1 MTTLITNANIFDG
14 KSEKIA
20 AGMSV
25 LIEGDKISKIAKS
38 IAAPKGATSI
48 DAGGKF
54 LMPGFVGCHEHL
66 MMQMSLGSIL
76 TNDTRY
82 VACLATQ
89 TTTAYLMQ
97 GWTSVRDTAGN
108 TFALKKSIDE
118 GHCLG
123 PRIFPCGAMISQ
135 TSGHGDMRFDAH
147 PSCFCEIGKNH
158 EHFVA
163 MGDMCVVDGPADVL
177 KAVREQ
183 LRLGATQIKLAAG
196 GGTGSRSDP
205 LEVVEFTL
213 EEMKA
218 AVAAADDFNTY
229 VCTHVYNDKGIRR
242 AIEAGVKCIEHGNL
256 MSEETMLLM
265 KEKDLWLSPQV
276 TVYTYIP
283 SGYTPEQEKKH
294 RQAFAG
300 IDNMFTIAKKI
311 GFDKIVC
318 GSDIICDPERIK
330 TLNNEFVERLKWFT
344 PFEILRQATSNGGEL
359 IGMSK
364 RFNPGTFGVIQ
375 EGALADILL
384 VNGNPLDDIKV
395 LTKPK
400 ENLALIMKGGKI
412 FKNIL

>member
-1 MTTLITNANIFDG
+1 
-14 KSEKIA
+14 
-20 AGMSV
+20 
-25 LIEGDKISKIAKS
+25 
-38 IAAPKGATSI
+38 
-48 DAGGKF
+48 
-54 LMPGFVGCHEHL
+54 
-66 MMQMSLGSIL
+66 
-76 TNDTRY
+76 
-82 VACLATQ
+82 
-89 TTTAYLMQ
+89 
-97 GWTSVRDTAGN
+97 
-108 TFALKKSIDE
+108 
-118 GHCLG
+118 
-123 PRIFPCGAMISQ
+123 
-135 TSGHGDMRFDAH
+135 
-147 PSCFCEIGKNH
+147 
-158 EHFVA
+158 
-163 MGDMCVVDGPADVL
+163 
-177 KAVREQ
+177 
-183 LRLGATQIKLAAG
+183 
-196 GGTGSRSDP
+196 
-205 LEVVEFTL
+205 
-213 EEMKA
+213 
-218 AVAAADDFNTY
+218 
-229 VCTHVYNDKGIRR
+229 VYNDKGIRR

-256 MSEETMLLM
+256 MSEETLLLM
-265 KEKDLWLSPQV
+265 KEKDIWLSPQV

-283 SGYTPEQEKKH
+283 SGYTPEQERKH